1 MTLPMTPSRI
11 HRLSLTH
18 FRNYRA
24 ATLEARGETFDLV
37 FIMTRGGPSNA
48 TEVFTMLI
56 YEQGIRN
63 GRIGEASSA
72 AMMAMP
78 IFAALIIILTRYL
91 QDKDEERV

>member
-1 MTLPMTPSRI
+1 MLITCM
-11 HRLSLTH
+11 LSLIWTA
-18 FRNYRA
+18 N
-24 ATLEARGETFDLV
+24 TFDLV

-63 GRIGEASSA
+63 GRIGEASTA

-78 IFAALIIILTRYL
+78 VFAGLIVILTRYL